1 MLTCSLGWAALDVL
15 RKLLSPHLSPLAVV
29 FWVALGQ
36 LPVLALWGASAGF
49 DLPSPRYLAVAAGSV
64 ALNVVA
70 NVAFVKALA
79 KSPLS
84 LTVPL
89 LSLIPALTAAFA
101 VPLLGERLD
110 PVHVAGIVLVV
121 AGALLLGGAMAG
133 GLSLVAWCRALL
145 REPGTPL
152 MLTVA
157 LCWALALPLDK
168 LGVQE
173 VGAAHHGAALCGGV
187 AFSTLALLLLRG
199 GRAELRLS
207 WRVAPLLAAA
217 VAVAIVALATQLLAI
232 GVVYVGVV
240 EAVKRVIGNVGAL
253 IAGAALFREP
263 IGWRKSLALAAMAGG
278 VALILLPG

>member
-1 MLTCSLGWAALDVL
+1 MLVCSLGWAGLDVL
-15 RKLLSPHLSPLAVV
+15 RKLLAPHLSPLAVV

-36 LPVLALWGASAGF
+36 LPVLAVWGASTGLL
-49 DLPSPRYLAVAAGSV
+49 LPSPRYVLVAGGSI

-79 KSPLS
+79 RSPLS

-101 VPLLGERLD
+101 VPLLGEHLRLHQ
-110 PVHVAGIVLVV
+110 VGGILLVA

-133 GLSLVAWCRALL
+133 GLSLAGWCRALL

-157 LCWALALPLDK
+157 ACWSLALPLDK
-168 LGVQE
+168 IGVRE

-187 AFSTLALLLLRG
+187 AFATLALLFLRG
-199 GRAELRLS
+199 GRKELRLS
-207 WRVAPLLAAA
+207 WRVAPILAAA
-217 VAVAIVALATQLLAI
+217 IAVAIVALAAQLLAI
-232 GVVYVGVV
+232 TMVFVGVV
-240 EAVKRVIGNVGAL
+240 EAVKRVVGNLGALVVGATVF
-253 IAGAALFREP
+253 GEGV
-263 IGWRKSLALAAMAGG
+263 GWRKAAALLAMAAG
-278 VALILLPG
+278 VVLILLPL